1 MSPRQARRSRQPER
15 ERSQPPTP
23 RQPLVRPEARHGIVI
38 VVLLTLAAV
47 GLLSVFG
54 LAGVLGQ
61 GISDGLGVLFGWQ
74 RYTLPIILGLIGII
88 LLFPER
94 VHLTRGR
101 WIGLI
106 VWLLASQGLLHFF
119 VANPVAFPRALD
131 GEGGGYLGALI
142 SYPLRSALGVWAAGL
157 IFTGAFLTGL
167 LMLFNTTLQSL
178 LRPGTAIGRWF
189 SRWQTARWQR
199 RLAKTEPATDQDAT
213 PEFHTAE
220 LGEEAVADEAE
231 VTPETEPTYVP
242 KVAKPVRRQRREIA
256 IPIDL
261 LDVTNSQPT
270 SGNIEANKEKIKRTL
285 ENFGISVEMDDVN
298 VGPTVTQFT
307 LKPAEGVKLA
317 QITSLNNDL
326 ALALAAHPIRIEAPI
341 PGKSLVGIEVPN
353 QSVAIVQLREIL
365 GSERFKQRS
374 SNLNFSLG
382 KDVSGQPWI
391 ADLDPLPH
399 LLVAGATGSGKSVLI
414 NDLII
419 SLLYSNSPDDLKL
432 ILVDPKRVEL
442 TGYNGIPHLL
452 TPVITDTTKTINALR
467 WIVGEMDRRFQILQQ
482 TGKRN
487 LAAYRK
493 EVADDLPYLVLIID
507 ELADLM
513 TVAANEVEGAIV
525 RLAQMARAVGIH
537 LVLATQRP
545 SVDIITG
552 LIKANVTARIA
563 FSVAS
568 QVDSR
573 TILDSSGAEKLLGR
587 GDMLYV
593 SAELSKPKRLQAA
606 YVSEAEVERVVQFLK
621 SRGQPEYQPDVV
633 EKPAP
638 ALGQSLE
645 DLGDDE
651 LLPQAKEVILQAGKA
666 SASFLQ
672 RRLRIGYA
680 RAARILDLLE
690 EEGFIGPGEGAK
702 PREVLATPAEAESSP
717 PVNPDD
723 PTEPREDPHGKD
735 PATSADESRL
745 PH

>member
-1 MSPRQARRSRQPER
+1 MSPRQARRQRPTER
-15 ERSQPPTP
+15 ERNQPASPP
-23 RQPLVRPEARHGIVI
+23 VPLVKPEARHGIMI
-38 VVLLTLAAV
+38 VALLTVAAV

-54 LAGVLGQ
+54 LAGTLGQ
-61 GISDGLGVLFGWQ
+61 GISDGLGILFGWQ
-74 RYTLPIILGLIGII
+74 RYTLPIILALIGII

-101 WIGLI
+101 WLGMIIWFLSTQ
-106 VWLLASQGLLHFF
+106 ALLHFF
-119 VANPVAFPRALD
+119 VPNAVAFPRALD

-142 SYPLRSALGVWAAGL
+142 SYPLRTGLGAWAAGL
-157 IFTGAFLTGL
+157 VLAGAFLAGL

-178 LRPGTAIGRWF
+178 LKPGTVVGRWY

-199 RLAKTEPATDQDAT
+199 RLAASEP
-213 PEFHTAE
+213 ES
-220 LGEEAVADEAE
+220 EEAPEPNFQKTDLPDAAEDQAAVEDEASG
-231 VTPETEPTYVP
+231 PTYVP
-242 KVAKPVRRQRREIA
+242 KPAKAIRRERREIA

-261 LDVTNSQPT
+261 LDVSNTKPT

-307 LKPAEGVKLA
+307 LKPAEGVKLS
-317 QITSLNNDL
+317 QITTLSNDL

-365 GSERFKQRS
+365 GSDKFKQRT
-374 SNLNFSLG
+374 SNLAFSLG
-382 KDVSGQPWI
+382 KDVSGQPWT

-419 SLLYSNSPDDLKL
+419 SLLYGNSPDDLKL

-442 TGYNGIPHLL
+442 SAYNGIPHLL

-467 WIVGEMDRRFQILQQ
+467 WIVGEMDRRYQILQQ
-482 TGKRN
+482 AGKRN
-487 LAAYRK
+487 IATYRK
-493 EVADDLPYLVLIID
+493 EVAMDMPYLVLIID

-513 TVAANEVEGAIV
+513 TVAANEVEGAII

-545 SVDIITG
+545 SVDVITG

-568 QVDSR
+568 QIDSR
-573 TILDSSGAEKLLGR
+573 TILDTSGAEKLLGR
-587 GDMLYV
+587 GDMLFV

-606 YVSEAEVERVVQFLK
+606 YVSEAEVERVTQYLK
-621 SRGQPEYQPDVV
+621 SRAQPEYEEAVV
-633 EKPAP
+633 DKPAP

-651 LLPQAKEVILQAGKA
+651 LLPQAKEVIMQAGKA

-690 EEGFIGPGEGAK
+690 EDGFIGPGEGAK
-702 PREVLATPAEAESSP
+702 PREILATSIEMDAPDEIGPASQPAESVAEAE
-717 PVNPDD
+717 PV
-723 PTEPREDPHGKD
+723 EDE
-735 PATSADESRL
+735 ESNRT
-745 PH
+745 